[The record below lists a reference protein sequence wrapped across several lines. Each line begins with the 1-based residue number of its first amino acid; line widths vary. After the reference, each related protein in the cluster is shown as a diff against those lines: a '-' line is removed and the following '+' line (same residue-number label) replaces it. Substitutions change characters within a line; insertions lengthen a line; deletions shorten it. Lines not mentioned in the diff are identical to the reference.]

1 MRKMS
6 DTDKLLEVKDL
17 HVSFKTY
24 AGEVK
29 AVRGINFEV
38 GKGEC
43 VGIVGESGCGK
54 SVTSQSIMQL
64 LKTPPALYKQG
75 SILFEGEDL
84 LKKTEKEMQ
93 SIRGNSISMIFQD
106 PMTTLNPTQKIG
118 KQIMEVLIEHKGMSK
133 KDAYAEAE
141 RMLELVAMSEPSKRM
156 QQYPHEFSGGMRQRA
171 MIAIAL
177 ACSPKLIIAD
187 EPTTAL
193 DVTVQAQILEL
204 LQDVQRKVGMSIMLI
219 THDLGVVAKM
229 CDRVVVMYA
238 GQIVEQGTVE
248 EIFKKPTHPYT
259 KGLLSAVPRMDMSR
273 KEALTT
279 IVGTPPD
286 LFAPPK
292 GCAFYA
298 RCNEAM
304 RVCEE
309 HMPAM
314 QNVGGTLQSAC
325 WLNHPMCQKKN
336 GQNEG

>member
-1 MRKMS
+1 MS
-6 DTDKLLEVKDL
+6 QVDKLLEVKDL

-29 AVRGINFEV
+29 AVRGISFDVN
-38 GKGEC
+38 KGEC

-64 LKTPPALYKQG
+64 LKTPPAMYKQG
-75 SILFEGEDL
+75 QIIFEGEDL
-84 LKKTEKEMQ
+84 LQKKEKEMR
-93 SIRGNSISMIFQD
+93 SIRGNQISMIFQD

-118 KQIMEVLIEHKGMSK
+118 TQIMEVLMEHKKMSK
-133 KDAYAEAE
+133 KDAYEEAE
-141 RMLELVAMSEPSKRM
+141 KMLRLVSMSEPHKRM
-156 QQYPHEFSGGMRQRA
+156 EQYPHEFSGGMRQRA

-177 ACSPKLIIAD
+177 ACSPKLMIAD

-204 LQDVQRKVGMSIMLI
+204 LQEIQKKVGMSIMLI

-238 GQIVEQGTVE
+238 GQIVEQGSVE
-248 EIFKKPTHPYT
+248 EIFNHPSHPYT
-259 KGLLSAVPRMDMSR
+259 RGLLKAVPRMDMSR
-273 KEALTT
+273 NDSLNT

-286 LFAPPK
+286 LFAPPE

-304 RVCEE
+304 KICEKHIPE
-309 HMPAM
+309 M
-314 QNVGGTLQSAC
+314 QDVNGTLKSAC
-325 WLNHPMCQKKN
+325 WLNHPMCPNK
-336 GQNEG
+336 

>member
-1 MRKMS
+1 MS

-17 HVSFKTY
+17 HVSFRTY
-24 AGEVK
+24 EGEVK

-64 LKTPPALYKQG
+64 LKTPPAMYKQG

-141 RMLELVAMSEPSKRM
+141 RMLQLVAMSEPSKRM

-204 LQDVQRKVGMSIMLI
+204 LQDVQRKVGMAIMLI

-248 EIFKKPTHPYT
+248 EIFKHPTHPYT

-336 GQNEG
+336 GQSKG

>member
-1 MRKMS
+1 MS

-17 HVSFKTY
+17 HVSFRTY

-64 LKTPPALYKQG
+64 LKTPPAMYKQG

-141 RMLELVAMSEPSKRM
+141 RMLQLVAMSEPSKRM

-204 LQDVQRKVGMSIMLI
+204 LQDVQRKVGMAIMLI

-248 EIFKKPTHPYT
+248 EIFKHPTHPYT

-336 GQNEG
+336 GQSKG

>member
-1 MRKMS
+1 MS

-64 LKTPPALYKQG
+64 LKTPPAMYKQG

-141 RMLELVAMSEPSKRM
+141 RMLQLVAMSEPSKRM

-204 LQDVQRKVGMSIMLI
+204 LQDVQRKVGMAIMLI

-248 EIFKKPTHPYT
+248 EIFKHPTHPYT

-336 GQNEG
+336 GQTEG

>member
-1 MRKMS
+1 MS

-64 LKTPPALYKQG
+64 LKTPPAMYKQG

-141 RMLELVAMSEPSKRM
+141 RMLQLVAMSEPSKRLE
-156 QQYPHEFSGGMRQRA
+156 QYPHEFSGGMRQRA

-204 LQDVQRKVGMSIMLI
+204 LQDVQRKVGMAIMLI

-248 EIFKKPTHPYT
+248 EIFKHPTHPYT

-336 GQNEG
+336 GQSKG

>member
-1 MRKMS
+1 MS
-6 DTDKLLEVKDL
+6 EKDNLLEVKDL

-64 LKTPPALYKQG
+64 LNTPPAVYKQG
-75 SILFEGEDL
+75 NIIFDGEDL

-93 SIRGNSISMIFQD
+93 AIRGNTISMIFQD
-106 PMTTLNPTQKIG
+106 PMTTLNPTQKVG
-118 KQIMEVLIEHKGMSK
+118 KQIMEVLMEHKNMSK
-133 KDAYAEAE
+133 KEAYAEAL
-141 RMLELVAMSEPSKRM
+141 RMLELVAMSEPKKRM
-156 QQYPHEFSGGMRQRA
+156 EQYPHEFSGGMRQRA

-204 LQDVQRKVGMSIMLI
+204 LQEVQKKINMSIMLI

-248 EIFKKPTHPYT
+248 EIFKNPTHPYT

-273 KEALTT
+273 SDALTT

-292 GCAFYA
+292 GCAFFA

-309 HMPAM
+309 HMPQM

-336 GQNEG
+336 GQSVG

>member
-1 MRKMS
+1 
-6 DTDKLLEVKDL
+6 
-17 HVSFKTY
+17 
-24 AGEVK
+24 
-29 AVRGINFEV
+29 
-38 GKGEC
+38 
-43 VGIVGESGCGK
+43 
-54 SVTSQSIMQL
+54 
-64 LKTPPALYKQG
+64 
-75 SILFEGEDL
+75 
-84 LKKTEKEMQ
+84 
-93 SIRGNSISMIFQD
+93 
-106 PMTTLNPTQKIG
+106 
-118 KQIMEVLIEHKGMSK
+118 
-133 KDAYAEAE
+133 
-141 RMLELVAMSEPSKRM
+141 
-156 QQYPHEFSGGMRQRA
+156 MRQRA

-204 LQDVQRKVGMSIMLI
+204 LQDVQKKVGMSIMLI

-248 EIFKKPTHPYT
+248 EIFKNPTHPYT

-304 RVCEE
+304 KICES
-309 HMPAM
+309 HMPQM
-314 QNVGGTLQSAC
+314 QKVGGTLQSAC

-336 GQNEG
+336 GQSVG

>member
-1 MRKMS
+1 
-6 DTDKLLEVKDL
+6 
-17 HVSFKTY
+17 
-24 AGEVK
+24 
-29 AVRGINFEV
+29 
-38 GKGEC
+38 
-43 VGIVGESGCGK
+43 
-54 SVTSQSIMQL
+54 
-64 LKTPPALYKQG
+64 
-75 SILFEGEDL
+75 
-84 LKKTEKEMQ
+84 
-93 SIRGNSISMIFQD
+93 
-106 PMTTLNPTQKIG
+106 
-118 KQIMEVLIEHKGMSK
+118 
-133 KDAYAEAE
+133 
-141 RMLELVAMSEPSKRM
+141 MLQLVAMSEPSKRM

-273 KEALTT
+273 KEVLTT

-309 HMPAM
+309 HMPEM

>member
-1 MRKMS
+1 MNNQEE
-6 DTDKLLEVKDL
+6 KLLEVKDL

-29 AVRGINFEV
+29 AVRGINFTV
-38 GKGEC
+38 NKGEC

-64 LKTPPALYKQG
+64 LKVPPALYKQG
-75 SILFEGEDL
+75 NIIFEGEDL
-84 LKKTEKEMQ
+84 LKKKEKEMQ
-93 SIRGNSISMIFQD
+93 GIRGNSISMIFQD

-118 KQIMEVLIEHKGMSK
+118 KQIAEVLIEHKNMSK
-133 KDAYAEAE
+133 KEAYEEAE
-141 RMLELVAMSEPSKRM
+141 RMLELVAMAEPKKRM
-156 QQYPHEFSGGMRQRA
+156 NQYPHEFSGGMRQRA

-177 ACSPKLIIAD
+177 ACSPKLLIAD

-204 LQDVQRKVGMSIMLI
+204 LQEIQRKVQMSIMLI

-238 GQIVEQGTVE
+238 GQIVEQGSVD
-248 EIFKKPTHPYT
+248 EIFKNPTHPYT
-259 KGLLSAVPRMDMSR
+259 RGLLKAVPRMDMDR
-273 KEALTT
+273 NETLKT

-286 LFAPPK
+286 LFAPPE
-292 GCAFYA
+292 GCPFFA
-298 RCNEAM
+298 RCDHAM
-304 RVCEE
+304 KVCEK
-309 HMPAM
+309 HMPQM
-314 QNVGGTLQSAC
+314 QQVGPTLKSAC

-336 GQNEG
+336 EEIIG

>member
-1 MRKMS
+1 MS
-6 DTDKLLEVKDL
+6 QVDKLLEVKDL

-29 AVRGINFEV
+29 AVRGISFDVN
-38 GKGEC
+38 KGEC

-64 LKTPPALYKQG
+64 LKTPPAMYKQG
-75 SILFEGEDL
+75 QIIFEGEDL
-84 LKKTEKEMQ
+84 LQKKEKEMR
-93 SIRGNSISMIFQD
+93 SIRGNQISMIFQD

-118 KQIMEVLIEHKGMSK
+118 TQIMEVLMEHKKMSK
-133 KDAYAEAE
+133 KDAYEEAE
-141 RMLELVAMSEPSKRM
+141 KMLRLVSMSEPHKRM
-156 QQYPHEFSGGMRQRA
+156 EQYPHEFSGGMRQRA

-177 ACSPKLIIAD
+177 ACSPKLMIAD

-204 LQDVQRKVGMSIMLI
+204 LQEIQKKVGMSIMLI

-238 GQIVEQGTVE
+238 GQIVEQGSVE
-248 EIFKKPTHPYT
+248 EIFNHPSHPYT
-259 KGLLSAVPRMDMSR
+259 RGLLKAVPRMDMSR
-273 KEALTT
+273 NDSLNT
-279 IVGTPPD
+279 ILGTPPD
-286 LFAPPK
+286 LFAPPE

-304 RVCEE
+304 KICEKHIPE
-309 HMPAM
+309 M
-314 QNVGGTLQSAC
+314 QDVNGTLKSAC
-325 WLNHPMCQKKN
+325 WLNHPMCPNK
-336 GQNEG
+336 

>member
-1 MRKMS
+1 MPKHNE
-6 DTDKLLEVKDL
+6 KLLEVKDL

-38 GKGEC
+38 RKGEC

-64 LKTPPALYKQG
+64 LKTPPAMYKQG
-75 SILFEGEDL
+75 NIIFEGEDL
-84 LKKTEKEMQ
+84 VKKKEKEMQ
-93 SIRGNSISMIFQD
+93 RIRGNSMSMIFQD

-118 KQIMEVLIEHKGMSK
+118 KQIVEVLIEHNNMNK
-133 KDAYAEAE
+133 KEAYKEAE
-141 RMLELVAMSEPSKRM
+141 RILELVAMSEPHKRM
-156 QQYPHEFSGGMRQRA
+156 NQYPHEFSGGMRQRA

-204 LQDVQRKVGMSIMLI
+204 LQGIQKKEGMAIMLI

-229 CDRVVVMYA
+229 CDRVIVMYA

-248 EIFKKPTHPYT
+248 EIFNTPTHPYT
-259 KGLLSAVPRMDMSR
+259 KGLLKAVPRMDMDRS
-273 KEALTT
+273 KALKT

-286 LFAPPK
+286 LFAPPV
-292 GCAFYA
+292 GCSFFA
-298 RCNEAM
+298 RCDEAM
-304 RVCEE
+304 KVCET
-309 HMPAM
+309 HMPPMEA
-314 QNVGGTLQSAC
+314 VGGTLTSAC
-325 WLNHPMCQKKN
+325 WLNHSMCPKRQL
-336 GQNEG
+336 EA